1 MMSDCLDIQG
11 YDDQAQFKWS
21 MLAMVLFGV
30 GEILG
35 CFYIGFIVDR
45 YGSKAAIFHN
55 LVIILLMGGI
65 TFAFIIVYEFNFL
78 AYLMCFIWG
87 FQDSAI
93 NTHSQEIL
101 GFEFDNNQEP
111 FSVYNILQCIAC
123 FVF

>member
-1 MMSDCLDIQG
+1 
-11 YDDQAQFKWS
+11 

-55 LVIILLMGGI
+55 LAIMLIMGGI
-65 TFAFIIVYEFNFL
+65 TMAFILVYKFNFL

-87 FQDSAI
+87 F
-93 NTHSQEIL
+93 
-101 GFEFDNNQEP
+101 
-111 FSVYNILQCIAC
+111 
-123 FVF
+123 